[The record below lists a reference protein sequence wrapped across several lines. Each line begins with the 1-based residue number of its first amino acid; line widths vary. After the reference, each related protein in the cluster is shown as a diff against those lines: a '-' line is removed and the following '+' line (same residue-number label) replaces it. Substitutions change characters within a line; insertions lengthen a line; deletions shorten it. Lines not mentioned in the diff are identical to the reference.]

1 MSVEEFSTC
10 NSSGLIE
17 NYDHE
22 ISEESPVSWNRREVT
37 SKKEILEYKL
47 LEYLKAP
54 SPVHLVYYRGDV
66 SNNSEKKGPL
76 WGYFDSEAKKQNK
89 FDIAVY
95 QYHIRC
101 NNEESKKHLE
111 KSFEMMA
118 TGMVGVVIGIATF
131 IHNPAKGSW
140 MVFVVAERVWKGV
153 EEFKEAMET
162 SGTQL
167 EDVTFVTWYD
177 DYERNT
183 EELTKNSILEPWK
196 PLDTSGFDIM
206 DEQYKRKQLD
216 PSLSN
221 NIRDYA

>member
-1 MSVEEFSTC
+1 MEAVSNDATDTIETFEYPLGKTVMLWNGREV
-10 NSSGLIE
+10 LIE
-17 NYDHE
+17 PSGDLLHLFPSVLNPEDCPQLC
-22 ISEESPVSWNRREVT
+22 SFRG
-37 SKKEILEYKL
+37 KE
-47 LEYLKAP
+47 P
-54 SPVHLVYYRGDV
+54 SFFD
-66 SNNSEKKGPL
+66 N
-76 WGYFDSEAKKQNK
+76 YFDSEAKKQNK

-118 TGMVGVVIGIATF
+118 TGMVGVVVGVATF
-131 IHNPAKGSW
+131 ISKPGPL
-140 MVFVVAERVWKGV
+140 VALFLYDCKERIWQGV
-153 EEFKEAMET
+153 EEFKKAMET
-162 SGTQL
+162 SDIPL
-167 EDVTFVTWYD
+167 ETVQFVTWYD
-177 DYERNT
+177 DYEKNT

-196 PLDTSGFDIM
+196 PLDASGFEIM